1 MEKTALFSAISA
13 VFGIFST
20 MLGGWDSALST
31 LCIFM
36 LLDYLTGLIVGGV
49 FKKSS
54 KTKTG
59 ALESRAGLKGIF
71 RKCSMLTVVLIASQV
86 DALVGESLLK
96 DCTVIMFI
104 CNESLSLLENI
115 GLMGVPIPQK
125 LIDAIDV
132 LTQKEGKDAHS

>member
-36 LLDYLTGLIVGGV
+36 LLDYLTGLVVGGV

-54 KTKTG
+54 KTKSG
-59 ALESRAGLKGIF
+59 ALESKAGLKGIF
-71 RKCSMLTVVLIASQV
+71 RKCAILMVVLVAARLDVFAGS
-86 DALVGESLLK
+86 SLLK

-115 GLMGVPIPQK
+115 ALMGVPVPQK

-132 LTQKEGKDAHS
+132 LTQKEGK

>member
-36 LLDYLTGLIVGGV
+36 LLDYLTGLVVGGV

-54 KTKTG
+54 KTKSG
-59 ALESRAGLKGIF
+59 ALESKAGLKGIF
-71 RKCSMLTVVLIASQV
+71 RKCAILMVVLVAARL
-86 DALVGESLLK
+86 DAFAGSSLLK

-132 LTQKEGKDAHS
+132 LTQKEGK

>member
-54 KTKTG
+54 KTKSG
-59 ALESRAGLKGIF
+59 ALESKAGLKGIF
-71 RKCSMLTVVLIASQV
+71 RKCAILMVVLVAARL
-86 DALVGESLLK
+86 DAFAGTSLLK

-104 CNESLSLLENI
+104 CNEALSLLENI
-115 GLMGVPIPQK
+115 GIMGVPIPQK

-132 LTQKEGKDAHS
+132 LTQKEGK

>member
-13 VFGIFST
+13 VFGIFSM

-86 DALVGESLLK
+86 DALVGASLLK

-132 LTQKEGKDAHS
+132 LTQKEGK

>member
-13 VFGIFST
+13 VFGIFLT

-71 RKCSMLTVVLIASQV
+71 RKCSMLTVVLIAAQV
-86 DALVGESLLK
+86 DALVGASLLK

-132 LTQKEGKDAHS
+132 LTQKEGNDAHN

>member
-36 LLDYLTGLIVGGV
+36 LLDYLTGLVVGGV

-54 KTKTG
+54 KTKSG
-59 ALESRAGLKGIF
+59 ALESKAGLKGIF
-71 RKCSMLTVVLIASQV
+71 RKCAILMVVLVAARL
-86 DALVGESLLK
+86 DAFAGSSLLK
-96 DCTVIMFI
+96 DCTVIMFM

-132 LTQKEGKDAHS
+132 LTQKEGK

>member
-1 MEKTALFSAISA
+1 MMEKTALFSSISA

-31 LCIFM
+31 LCVFM

-59 ALESRAGLKGIF
+59 ALESKAGLKGIF
-71 RKCSMLTVVLIASQV
+71 RKCSMLMVVLVAAQL
-86 DALVGESLLK
+86 DAFVGTSLLK

-132 LTQKEGKDAHS
+132 LTQKEGK

>member
-36 LLDYLTGLIVGGV
+36 LLDYLTGLVVGGV

-54 KTKTG
+54 KTKSG
-59 ALESRAGLKGIF
+59 VLESKAGVKGIF
-71 RKCSMLTVVLIASQV
+71 RKCAILMVVLVAARLDDFAGS
-86 DALVGESLLK
+86 SLLK

-132 LTQKEGKDAHS
+132 LTQKEGK

>member
-1 MEKTALFSAISA
+1 MMEKTALFSAISA

-36 LLDYLTGLIVGGV
+36 ILDYLTGLVVGGV

-71 RKCSMLTVVLIASQV
+71 RKCSMLTVVIIASQV
-86 DALVGESLLK
+86 DALTDASLLK

-132 LTQKEGKDAHS
+132 LTQKEGK

>member
-1 MEKTALFSAISA
+1 MEKISLFSAISA

-36 LLDYLTGLIVGGV
+36 LLDYLTGLVVGGV

-54 KTKTG
+54 KTKSG
-59 ALESRAGLKGIF
+59 ALESKAGLKGIF
-71 RKCSMLTVVLIASQV
+71 RKCAILIVVLVAARL
-86 DALVGESLLK
+86 DAFAGSSLLK

-125 LIDAIDV
+125 LIDAIEV
-132 LTQKEGKDAHS
+132 LTQREGK

>member
-20 MLGGWDSALST
+20 MLGGWGSALST

-36 LLDYLTGLIVGGV
+36 LLDYVTGLIVGGV

-59 ALESRAGLKGIF
+59 ALESKAGLKGIF
-71 RKCSMLTVVLIASQV
+71 RKCSILMVVLVAARV
-86 DALVGESLLK
+86 DDFAGTSLLK

-125 LIDAIDV
+125 LIDAIDI
-132 LTQKEGKDAHS
+132 LTQKEGK

>member
-20 MLGGWDSALST
+20 MLGGWDNALST
-31 LCIFM
+31 LCVFM
-36 LLDYLTGLIVGGV
+36 ILDYFTGLIVGGV

-54 KTKTG
+54 KTKSG
-59 ALESRAGLKGIF
+59 ALESKAGLKGIF
-71 RKCSMLTVVLIASQV
+71 RKCSILAVVLVAARL
-86 DALVGESLLK
+86 DAFAGSSLLK
-96 DCTVIMFI
+96 DCAVIMFI

-125 LIDAIDV
+125 LIDAIDI
-132 LTQKEGKDAHS
+132 LTQKEGK

>member
-36 LLDYLTGLIVGGV
+36 LLDYLTGMVVGGV

-54 KTKTG
+54 KTKSG
-59 ALESRAGLKGIF
+59 ALESKAGLKGIF
-71 RKCSMLTVVLIASQV
+71 RKCAILMVVLVAARL
-86 DALVGESLLK
+86 DAFAGSSLLK

-125 LIDAIDV
+125 LIDAIDI
-132 LTQKEGKDAHS
+132 LTQKEGK